1 MTAWSDSEDELYEF
15 AKSTAKEWYALKVVD
30 DRQYLALV
38 MLLHEMEKRTYYEW
52 RRDDEGN

>member
-1 MTAWSDSEDELYEF
+1 MTAWGESEDELYEF
-15 AKSTAKEWYALKVVD
+15 AETTAKDWYELKIVD

-52 RRDDEGN
+52 RRDDADN